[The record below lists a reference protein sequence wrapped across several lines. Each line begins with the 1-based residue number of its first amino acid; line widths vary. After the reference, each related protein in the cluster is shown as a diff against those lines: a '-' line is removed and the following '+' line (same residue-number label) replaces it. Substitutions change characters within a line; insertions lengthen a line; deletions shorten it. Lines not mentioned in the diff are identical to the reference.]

1 MDFRGEMIKSF
12 IIKLSDGNIGALT
25 CCTQLLDTN
34 EKAITALQRAY
45 EMGLKGD
52 KLYLIWND
60 CCNRDANKT
69 IEVLHEKSKE
79 ELWDHI
85 DVLNHDY
92 RCVPFQEI
100 NHGARQNI

>member
-1 MDFRGEMIKSF
+1 MDLREEMIKSF
-12 IIKLSDGNIGALT
+12 VVKIADGNIGAMT
-25 CCTQLLDTN
+25 CCVELLGTTN

-45 EMGLKGD
+45 EMGFKGD

-60 CCNRDANKT
+60 CCDRDANKT

-85 DVLNHDY
+85 DIVNHDY
-92 RCVPFQEI
+92 RCVPFKEE
-100 NHGARQNI
+100 

>member
-1 MDFRGEMIKSF
+1 MDLREEMIKSF
-12 IIKLSDGNIGALT
+12 IVKIANGNIGALT
-25 CCTQLLDTN
+25 CCMELLGTSN

-60 CCNRDANKT
+60 CCDRNAIKT

-85 DVLNHDY
+85 DIVNHDY
-92 RCVPFQEI
+92 RCVPF
-100 NHGARQNI
+100 